1 MGLLPVED
9 LLAKLQKDR
18 VEGRLDEEAVVK
30 VIAVVEVAEAEVVIE
45 SVFLQGAVLL
55 SYLL

>member
-45 SVFLQGAVLL
+45 WVFLQGAVLL
-55 SYLL
+55 S